1 MSRTSN
7 GARSFIFNALI
18 IAAVSLVL
26 RLLDTS
32 FWVWLSNRLGPQ
44 GVGLYQLITSV
55 YGFAITFSISG
66 LSFAVT
72 RVVSESAAKGKR
84 PFRAAALC
92 ALLSL
97 FYSGTAAAALFFF
110 ADKIALHLLGDGRA
124 ALSLKVFS
132 FALPIIAFG
141 ACLRGYFIAA
151 KKALRTV
158 VGDILE
164 LFARI
169 SAVTCFITFIMPPDI
184 EYSCCAVVIGTLCS
198 EFCAFIYYLISYFY
212 TKRSCTLTQSPPYS
226 GMLRG
231 ILRISLP
238 VAFGAYLRSALVTA
252 ENLLIPRGLELFGF
266 SSADALTQYGLIKGM
281 TLPVLTFPSAIISA
295 FAMLL
300 VPEVAETNIKGNSER
315 ISAMT
320 HKALK
325 ATFLYSI
332 LAMSVFLF
340 YGKAIGDL
348 IYPQTDAGK
357 YIFILAPIIPLI
369 YVDFVVD
376 SLLKALDKQVTSL
389 KFNTV
394 DAFFRTSLVLF
405 LLPHTGTVGWLLILF
420 AGSSLNAF
428 LSIRKLLNVSG
439 NKLDISRM
447 LLKPALCAM
456 TAAAVC
462 ALPFR
467 LAGVSALS
475 VSLSVISPAAVY
487 LLFLLLTKTLERGEL
502 SVISSLLPSRRTKQK
517 AYSHN

>member
-1 MSRTSN
+1 MQRTTN
-7 GARSFIFNALI
+7 GSKNFIFNALI
-18 IAAVSLVL
+18 ITAVSLVL
-26 RLLDTS
+26 RMADTA
-32 FWVWLSNRLGPQ
+32 FGVWLSNRLGAQ
-44 GVGLYQLITSV
+44 GLGLYQLVTSV

-72 RVVSESAAKGKR
+72 RLVSEAAAKGRR
-84 PFRAAALC
+84 PFRAAAMC

-97 FYSGTAAAALFFF
+97 IYSGTAAAVLFSF
-110 ADKIALHLLGDGRA
+110 ADKIAVHLLGDGRA
-124 ALSLKVFS
+124 ALSLKVFA
-132 FALPIIAFG
+132 FALPIISSG

-164 LFARI
+164 LFARV
-169 SAVTCFITFIMPPDI
+169 SAVTCFITLIMPPEI

-198 EFCAFIYYLISYFY
+198 ELCAFIYYLISYFS
-212 TKRSCTLTQSPPYS
+212 TGRSCALTVSLPYK
-226 GMLRG
+226 GLLRG

-252 ENLLIPRGLELFGF
+252 ENLLIPRGLERFGF
-266 SSADALTQYGLIKGM
+266 SAAEALTQYGLIKGM

-320 HKALK
+320 LKALK
-325 ATFLYSI
+325 ATFLYSVPV
-332 LAMSVFLF
+332 MSVFLF
-340 YGKAIGDL
+340 FGRSIGNL
-348 IYPQTDAGK
+348 LYPHTDAGK

-376 SLLKALDKQVTSL
+376 NLLKALDEQVTSL

-405 LLPHTGTVGWLLILF
+405 LLPRTGTVGWLLILF

-428 LSIRKLLNVSG
+428 LSIRKLLSVS
-439 NKLDISRM
+439 KVSLAPSDM
-447 LLKPALCAM
+447 MLKPALCAL
-456 TAAAVC
+456 TAAALS
-462 ALPFR
+462 ALPMHF
-467 LAGVSALS
+467 LNISALS
-475 VSLSVISPAAVY
+475 VTFCVVLTALLY
-487 LLFLLLTKTLERGEL
+487 LLFLLLTNTVGKKEL
-502 SVISSLLPSRRTKQK
+502 SVLLPHKNTKT
-517 AYSHN
+517 NG